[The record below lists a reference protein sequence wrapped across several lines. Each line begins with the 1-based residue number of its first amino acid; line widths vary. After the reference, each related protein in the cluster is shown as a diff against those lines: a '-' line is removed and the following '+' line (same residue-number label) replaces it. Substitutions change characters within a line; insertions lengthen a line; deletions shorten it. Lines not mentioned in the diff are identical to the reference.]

1 MIIWQ
6 IKTKHKDMLVL
17 NKRQFI
23 SWTKSICGQ
32 RTNLWQLQ
40 SCLKGHHNY
49 NVNVSQS
56 DHISA
61 QKTRL
66 LVRFWWLSFLST
78 VNHVFP
84 LQLRPLICMAV
95 SSTEIM
101 KQIRPN
107 ILLLELEMGFPCGST
122 TKNLPVI
129 TMQEIW
135 IGKILWRRE
144 RLATLVFWPG
154 EFHGHRSLV
163 GYSPQGHRVRHD
175 WVTSTFSSL
184 SSKLAKLQQML
195 IFCLNLC
202 IDMNKSL

>member
-23 SWTKSICGQ
+23 SWTKSSCGQ

-40 SCLKGHHNY
+40 PCLKGHHNY

-61 QKTRL
+61 QETRL
-66 LVRFWWLSFLST
+66 LVSLMTFFLINCESCLSSAIKASDM
-78 VNHVFP
+78 H
-84 LQLRPLICMAV
+84 
-95 SSTEIM
+95 
-101 KQIRPN
+101 
-107 ILLLELEMGFPCGST
+107 GSQQHWNNETNEAKYTSLVAQT
-122 TKNLPVI
+122 TKNLPV
-129 TMQEIW
+129 MQETW
-135 IGKILWRRE
+135 VGKILWRRE

-154 EFHGHRSLV
+154 GFHGHRSLV

-184 SSKLAKLQQML
+184 SSKLEKLQQML